1 METLFIYLIKSS
13 GLIGMFYLSY
23 HILLRKE
30 TFFNSNRWFLL
41 AGLITSVVLPLIV
54 YTKIVWVDPSPTNFD
69 WSKIPVTTPVENE
82 AFEINWYLV
91 FAFVYS
97 IGILAFLMKFAF
109 DFFSLSKVLKGKTIQ
124 HQADFKFI
132 DVNENVSPFSYFNSI
147 VYNSSLYSE
156 TELENILEHEKVHS
170 AQNHTVDVLISRL
183 FCIVFWFNPLVWLY
197 KKAIVQNLEFIADSE
212 ASKIISDKKAYQLT
226 LLKITTQENC
236 VAITN
241 HFYQSLI
248 KKRIVMLNKNQSN
261 KRNSWKYLLVLPLLG
276 AFVFFFQVKV
286 IAQEK
291 VSEQT
296 VVENSK
302 TVENSVDVYKINKN
316 TTDAEL
322 KEKIKTLKEKYDVTL
337 AFSGVERNSKNELT
351 AIEVDLKKGKEI
363 TKKMATKGTEA
374 IKSFGIII
382 SKNENGKLT
391 VDFGTDEGV
400 INSKNSI
407 VSAKETLPIEK
418 EIFIDG
424 AKVSQEDLD
433 KLDPNEIES
442 MDVTKKSDKGTIRI
456 VTKKFSK
463 TLNDNDIYINDEKV
477 DKNELLLLD
486 QNTIQKM
493 DVNKNEKT
501 IKITTKTIHQSA
513 DNIDIPTPPT
523 PPVPPSF
530 TFKTPKPP
538 VFPKAPKAPKG
549 DPTNGDKKAWKEYEN
564 KMEDFN
570 KKMEALEPQMK
581 AIDKQM
587 EEFEKEM
594 EPFNAE
600 MEAFEKKMKTYELQM
615 EKYEAKMKAEI
626 GK

>member
-1 METLFIYLIKSS
+1 
-13 GLIGMFYLSY
+13 
-23 HILLRKE
+23 
-30 TFFNSNRWFLL
+30 
-41 AGLITSVVLPLIV
+41 
-54 YTKIVWVDPSPTNFD
+54 
-69 WSKIPVTTPVENE
+69 
-82 AFEINWYLV
+82 
-91 FAFVYS
+91 
-97 IGILAFLMKFAF
+97 
-109 DFFSLSKVLKGKTIQ
+109 
-124 HQADFKFI
+124 
-132 DVNENVSPFSYFNSI
+132 
-147 VYNSSLYSE
+147 
-156 TELENILEHEKVHS
+156 
-170 AQNHTVDVLISRL
+170 
-183 FCIVFWFNPLVWLY
+183 
-197 KKAIVQNLEFIADSE
+197 
-212 ASKIISDKKAYQLT
+212 
-226 LLKITTQENC
+226 
-236 VAITN
+236 
-241 HFYQSLI
+241 
-248 KKRIVMLNKNQSN
+248 MLNKNQSN

-286 IAQEK
+286 VAQEK

-296 VVENSK
+296 VVQNSK

-322 KEKIKTLKEKYDVTL
+322 KEKVNVLKEKYDITL
-337 AFSGVERNSKNELT
+337 TFSGVERNSKNELI
-351 AIEVDLKKGKEI
+351 AIEVDVKKGKEI
-363 TKKMATKGTEA
+363 TKKMTTKGTEA
-374 IKSFGIII
+374 IKTFGIII
-382 SKNENGKLT
+382 FKNENGKLT
-391 VDFGTDEGV
+391 VDFGTDETV
-400 INSKNSI
+400 INKKSVLISPDAPS
-407 VSAKETLPIEK
+407 VSIEK

-442 MDVTKKSDKGTIRI
+442 MDVIKKSDKGTIRV

-493 DVNKNEKT
+493 DVNKTGKT
-501 IKITTKTIHQSA
+501 IRITTKTIHQSA

-570 KKMEALEPQMK
+570 KKMEALEPEMK
-581 AIDKQM
+581 AFEKKM
-587 EEFEKEM
+587 EEFDKQM

-600 MEAFEKKMKTYELQM
+600 MEVFEKKMKTYELQM
-615 EKYEAKMKAEI
+615 EKYEAKMNAEI

>member
-1 METLFIYLIKSS
+1 
-13 GLIGMFYLSY
+13 
-23 HILLRKE
+23 
-30 TFFNSNRWFLL
+30 
-41 AGLITSVVLPLIV
+41 
-54 YTKIVWVDPSPTNFD
+54 
-69 WSKIPVTTPVENE
+69 
-82 AFEINWYLV
+82 
-91 FAFVYS
+91 
-97 IGILAFLMKFAF
+97 
-109 DFFSLSKVLKGKTIQ
+109 
-124 HQADFKFI
+124 
-132 DVNENVSPFSYFNSI
+132 
-147 VYNSSLYSE
+147 
-156 TELENILEHEKVHS
+156 
-170 AQNHTVDVLISRL
+170 
-183 FCIVFWFNPLVWLY
+183 
-197 KKAIVQNLEFIADSE
+197 
-212 ASKIISDKKAYQLT
+212 
-226 LLKITTQENC
+226 
-236 VAITN
+236 
-241 HFYQSLI
+241 
-248 KKRIVMLNKNQSN
+248 
-261 KRNSWKYLLVLPLLG
+261 
-276 AFVFFFQVKV
+276 
-286 IAQEK
+286 
-291 VSEQT
+291 
-296 VVENSK
+296 
-302 TVENSVDVYKINKN
+302 
-316 TTDAEL
+316 
-322 KEKIKTLKEKYDVTL
+322 
-337 AFSGVERNSKNELT
+337 
-351 AIEVDLKKGKEI
+351 
-363 TKKMATKGTEA
+363 MATKGTEA

-581 AIDKQM
+581 AFDKQM